1 MFCVLIKDDGK
12 KSGFGRLK
20 KVSVQHVNYGKS
32 RYDIV
37 AVKSKK
43 GCIPKKAVEKAVGGR
58 PVIKQ
63 VDIIIKE
70 NFALSPFDSGM
81 FKRHTEINTFFKVLS
96 IASRFK
102 RSVSVAF
109 IDLDCRY
116 CGCLRR
122 IMELSNEVYIITNKI
137 EEYTRYANQCFSEY
151 GAAPIVTDGKEIA
164 DKCHVV
170 FSPDGERVSEKNK
183 CVFAPKKDA
192 FHIETGCISTLYGCP
207 KGVSEI
213 DFAGALFELC
223 GIERMGNL
231 AADFMVKSGV
241 KYGIK
246 EIAERI
252 CLDIR

>member
-1 MFCVLIKDDGK
+1 MFCILIKDDGK
-12 KSGFGRLK
+12 KQGFGRLK
-20 KVSVQHVNYGKS
+20 KVSVQHISYGKS
-32 RYDIV
+32 GYDIV
-37 AVKSKK
+37 AVKAKK
-43 GCIPKKAVEKAVGGR
+43 GRIPKKAVEKAVRGR

-63 VDIIIKE
+63 VDIILKDG
-70 NFALSPFDSGM
+70 FALSPFDSGM

-96 IASRFK
+96 TASRFK
-102 RSVSVAF
+102 RSVAVAF
-109 IDLDCRY
+109 IDLNCRY

-122 IMELSNEVYIITNKI
+122 IMELSNEVYIITNEI
-137 EEYTRYANQCFSEY
+137 EEYTLYAKECFLEY
-151 GAAPIVTDGKEIA
+151 GAAPIVTDGEEIA
-164 DKCHVV
+164 SRCHVV
-170 FSPDGERVSEKNK
+170 FSPDGEGTFVKNK
-183 CVFAPKKDA
+183 CIFAPKKDA
-192 FHIETGCISTLYGCP
+192 FHIETGCISALYGCP

-223 GIERMGNL
+223 GIERMGNI